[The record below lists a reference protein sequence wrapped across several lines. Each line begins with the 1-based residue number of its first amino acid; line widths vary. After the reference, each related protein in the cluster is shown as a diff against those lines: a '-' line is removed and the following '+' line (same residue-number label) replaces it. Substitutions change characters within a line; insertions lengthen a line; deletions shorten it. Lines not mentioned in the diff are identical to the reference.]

1 MAVNGFWSRVG
12 ERKLAILLS
21 VVCAA
26 LCGALTI
33 PLFRDHTPPEIR
45 LSAGPIG
52 TRRYQVAEYFAEQAA
67 EHQVTVKLV
76 ANAGSETCLE
86 QLKSQQLDAAIVSNG
101 VVVPNDDSIKVVGA
115 IQIEAVHVLVRKQI
129 AEAGP
134 LNQTIRGKRV
144 NLGERGSTE
153 WLLARDFL
161 NFARLRLCTDAI
173 GGDVYPMEYSKA
185 ELVRMSEEILHAQGA
200 EKESLINEL
209 PDVLIILASM
219 PSPIVQ
225 LLAEA
230 ADYRL
235 MPLPAARA
243 FMLDNIQ
250 DSKAQKTLIHRQF
263 LEPTSILSHSYMVA
277 GGLPQTDCAT
287 IGVRLLL
294 VARRDLPESTVK
306 HLSQALFEG
315 EFANRIQPIS
325 PRELATPYA
334 IHDGTVAYLDRD
346 KPLAFNKVIEWA
358 SKGFSFFGAFSA
370 GALSL
375 YSLMKRRKARKPT
388 DYFAEIRN
396 VENVT
401 AVDAVMPAS
410 QMHQQAKEL
419 NERLVKLRNELIEDI
434 CEGRLKSDQ
443 MISNIIMM
451 LTDARSNIAARER
464 ESIASEG
471 NTIELYPQHKKA
483 A

>member
-1 MAVNGFWSRVG
+1 MSIRRNTPKANSCR
-12 ERKLAILLS
+12 
-21 VVCAA
+21 CA
-26 LCGALTI
+26 
-33 PLFRDHTPPEIR
+33 
-45 LSAGPIG
+45 
-52 TRRYQVAEYFAEQAA
+52 
-67 EHQVTVKLV
+67 
-76 ANAGSETCLE
+76 
-86 QLKSQQLDAAIVSNG
+86 
-101 VVVPNDDSIKVVGA
+101 
-115 IQIEAVHVLVRKQI
+115 
-129 AEAGP
+129 
-134 LNQTIRGKRV
+134 KR
-144 NLGERGSTE
+144 
-153 WLLARDFL
+153 FL
-161 NFARLRLCTDAI
+161 Q
-173 GGDVYPMEYSKA
+173 
-185 ELVRMSEEILHAQGA
+185 AQGT
-200 EKESLINEL
+200 EKQRLVEEL
-209 PDVLIILASM
+209 PDVMIILASM
-219 PSPIVQ
+219 PSRIVQ

-243 FMLDNIQ
+243 YLFDNIQ
-250 DSKAQKTLIHRQF
+250 DSKAHKTLIHRQF
-263 LEPTSILSHSYMVA
+263 LEPTSILSYSYIEA
-277 GGLPQTDCAT
+277 GGIPQTDCAT

-334 IHDGTVAYLDRD
+334 IHSGAVAYLDRD
-346 KPLAFNKVIEWA
+346 KPLVLNKVIEWV

-396 VENVT
+396 LESIS
-401 AVDAVMPAS
+401 AVSDAVPHG
-410 QMHQQAKEL
+410 QLHQHAKEV
-419 NERLVKLRNELIEDI
+419 NERLLKLRNELIEDI

-451 LTDARSNIAARER
+451 LREARSNIAARER
-464 ESIASEG
+464 ELSAPEG
-471 NTIELYPQHKKA
+471 STLGIYAQHKKA

>member
-1 MAVNGFWSRVG
+1 
-12 ERKLAILLS
+12 
-21 VVCAA
+21 
-26 LCGALTI
+26 
-33 PLFRDHTPPEIR
+33 
-45 LSAGPIG
+45 
-52 TRRYQVAEYFAEQAA
+52 
-67 EHQVTVKLV
+67 
-76 ANAGSETCLE
+76 
-86 QLKSQQLDAAIVSNG
+86 
-101 VVVPNDDSIKVVGA
+101 
-115 IQIEAVHVLVRKQI
+115 
-129 AEAGP
+129 
-134 LNQTIRGKRV
+134 
-144 NLGERGSTE
+144 
-153 WLLARDFL
+153 
-161 NFARLRLCTDAI
+161 
-173 GGDVYPMEYSKA
+173 
-185 ELVRMSEEILHAQGA
+185 
-200 EKESLINEL
+200 
-209 PDVLIILASM
+209 
-219 PSPIVQ
+219 
-225 LLAEA
+225 
-230 ADYRL
+230 
-235 MPLPAARA
+235 
-243 FMLDNIQ
+243 
-250 DSKAQKTLIHRQF
+250 
-263 LEPTSILSHSYMVA
+263 MVA